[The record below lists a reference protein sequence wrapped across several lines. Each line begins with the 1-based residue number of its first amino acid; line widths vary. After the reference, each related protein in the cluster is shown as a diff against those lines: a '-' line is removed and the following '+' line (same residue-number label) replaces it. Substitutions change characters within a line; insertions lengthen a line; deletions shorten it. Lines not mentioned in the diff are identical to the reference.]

1 MSEIADLLWL
11 KAQELGKEASA
22 SMNEW
27 QMIKSAAVSTLTS
40 NGIDLSD
47 AEDML
52 EKLAEESNP
61 NLEKDLEKAAKLA
74 HIASILEKAAQYV
87 TELEVKLDSKEA
99 EIDGLNKAASA
110 AVRAPSVDALTGTGA
125 FTSEDLE
132 TLSRLDSS
140 TLSKVAGLADKTP
153 WNLGG
158 PSNQHA
164 AGSSDAL
171 TEFLLS

>member
-22 SMNEW
+22 SINEW

-61 NLEKDLEKAAKLA
+61 NLEKDARLA